1 MMRER
6 EGRERSLKGL
16 RENNKRSIISLVGI
30 LKGDEKESE
39 TEKAFKDII
48 VEKFLNL
55 VKDINLHIQEDG

>member
-39 TEKAFKDII
+39 T
-48 VEKFLNL
+48 
-55 VKDINLHIQEDG
+55 